1 MAEKNK
7 MKEECCKGMDFHK
20 AGYPMMGFHKVG
32 FRKFGHGLATMSVEE
47 EIKMLE
53 KVKRHLEIKISNVN
67 ERLEKLKK

>member
-7 MKEECCKGMDFHK
+7 MKEECCTGMDFHK
-20 AGYPMMGFHKVG
+20 TCYPMMDFHKMG
-32 FRKFGHGLATMSVEE
+32 FRKLGHGLATMSVEE

-53 KVKRHLEIKISNVN
+53 EVKKHLETKIANVN